1 MPSNRAQTTIRQ
13 TVEISGPGLF
23 SGRPCTLRFC
33 PARADTGVLFVRTD
47 LAPVASV
54 RAQVAHVVD
63 RPRRSTLQQ
72 GQAVVETVEH
82 VLSALTGLGVD
93 NVRVELSAAEIP
105 AGDGSAAPFVA
116 ALQEAQVVHLESPI
130 APMTVAEPIT
140 VRDGDA
146 FATVLPGG
154 DDTLDLVYDMD
165 YAAHPAIGRQTFA
178 FRLGVD
184 DYATVLAPARTF
196 VLRSEVEQL
205 LAQGVGGHLTP
216 RELLVIGEDGPV
228 DNALRFDNECVRHKM
243 CDLLGDLRL
252 LGRPLV
258 GRVVASRSGHAL
270 NHRLVRAILQQGS
283 PPPQIVQARP
293 LMDIRQVQHIL
304 PHRYPFLMIDR
315 VIEVDGDRRAV
326 ALKNVTINEPFFQGH
341 YPGQPVMPG
350 VLILEALAQLSG
362 ILLSRRLDNTGKVAM
377 LISMD
382 RVKIRRSARPGDQL
396 ILEAESLHVRRR
408 TGHCRCRALI
418 DGRVAAE
425 AEIKFMLIDEDYTQE
440 PTQPDQDQE

>member
-1 MPSNRAQTTIRQ
+1 MPSKRAQTTIRQ
-13 TVEISGPGLF
+13 AVEVRGAGLF
-23 SGRPCTLRFC
+23 SGEPVTLRFC

-47 LAPVASV
+47 LTPAATV
-54 RAQVAHVVD
+54 RAQVTHIAS
-63 RPRRSTLQQ
+63 RARRSTLQQ

-82 VLSALTGLGVD
+82 VLSALAGLGVD
-93 NVRVELSAAEIP
+93 NVRIELSAAETP
-105 AGDGSAAPFVA
+105 AGDGSAAPFAA
-116 ALQEAQVVHLESPI
+116 ALAEAGIVELDATVEPI
-130 APMTVAEPIT
+130 MVAEPIT

-146 FATVLPGG
+146 FVTVLPGT

-165 YAAHPAIGRQTFA
+165 YAAHPAVGRQTFA

-184 DYATVLAPARTF
+184 DYAAALAPARTF
-196 VLRSEVEQL
+196 VLKAEADEL
-205 LAQGVGGHLTP
+205 LAQGLGTHLTP
-216 RELLVIGEDGPV
+216 QDLLVVDKDGPI
-228 DNALRFDNECVRHKM
+228 DNPLRFDNEYVRHKM
-243 CDLLGDLRL
+243 SDLLGDLRL
-252 LGRPLV
+252 LGGPLV

-270 NHRLVRAILQQGS
+270 NHRLVRAILNQS
-283 PPPQIVQARP
+283 APPGRTAEAGV
-293 LMDIRQVQHIL
+293 LLDIRRVQEIL

-350 VLILEALAQLSG
+350 VLILEAMAQLSG
-362 ILLSRRLDNTGKVAM
+362 ILLSRQLDNTGKVAM

-408 TGHCRCRALI
+408 TGHCRCRATI

-425 AEIKFMLIDEDYTQE
+425 AEIKFMLIDEDDT
-440 PTQPDQDQE
+440 